1 MFNPSNSGR
10 IVPSRTAEIGS
21 DGRYT
26 IKTYT
31 GDNRVTYG
39 GELAKKYPGL
49 GLRQDY
55 ATVASGENSIDFDV
69 AGRRQESRHRLL
81 EDAQEEEQAI
91 EAPGSVRAGGE

>member
-31 GDNRVTYG
+31 GDNQVSYG

-49 GLRQDY
+49 GLRKDF

-69 AGRRQESRHRLL
+69 QGEGKN
-81 EDAQEEEQAI
+81 
-91 EAPGSVRAGGE
+91 PGTDFSKMPKKRNKR